1 MWRTVSTEACGALEI
16 FIYSFPQHTHK
27 YTHSTNTNTA
37 TDGALDADYAVE
49 RDAKYL
55 VKEYQRVESL
65 V

>member
-1 MWRTVSTEACGALEI
+1 LRGIRNIHL
-16 FIYSFPQHTHK
+16 FIPTTHTHK

-37 TDGALDADYAVE
+37 TDGALDADYTVE
-49 RDAKYL
+49 RDSKYL